1 MKKIV
6 TCVLAII
13 LIFSISCT
21 VVNASDTSTETI
33 RINNTSNVQNN
44 NSINNSINNSNQTTN
59 TIKAESTEQI
69 IQIKDKEEKKLE
81 DYVKDYGSETYGLA
95 AYILNKVRLYSIP
108 FGVVGIVFAAIYQYV
123 IGIRKLDVRDKG
135 FNIMIAIITVL
146 VICQIL
152 PLIFAIIVKGWRG

>member
-1 MKKIV
+1 MPD
-6 TCVLAII
+6 LG
-13 LIFSISCT
+13 
-21 VVNASDTSTETI
+21 
-33 RINNTSNVQNN
+33 
-44 NSINNSINNSNQTTN
+44 
-59 TIKAESTEQI
+59 AERV
-69 IQIKDKEEKKLE
+69 DKVKKLE